1 MITAEAIYEKAKDLD
16 SATLQEAYDFLDF
29 LTYKRKSDWQ
39 RVLEEK
45 NQFFPETEL
54 ETPNQK
60 PVYTTRTLSLEEMDA
75 AIEYE
80 AGLHK

>member
-1 MITAEAIYEKAKDLD
+1 MIAAEAIYEKAKDLD

-29 LTYKRKSDWQ
+29 LAYKSKSDWL
-39 RVLEEK
+39 RILEEK
-45 NQFFPETEL
+45 KRYFPETEL
-54 ETPNQK
+54 ELPNQK
-60 PVYTTRTLSLEEMDA
+60 PVYTTRTLALEEMDA